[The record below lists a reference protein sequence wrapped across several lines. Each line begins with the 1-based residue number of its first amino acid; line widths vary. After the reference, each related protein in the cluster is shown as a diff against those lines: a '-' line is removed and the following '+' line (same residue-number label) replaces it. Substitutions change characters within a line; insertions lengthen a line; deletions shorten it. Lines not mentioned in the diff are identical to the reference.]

1 MHKNNGLLIITL
13 FRLVFYGFS
22 QLKKMIQ
29 FCIIEKM
36 HKERI
41 NMNKIF
47 KNQIA
52 DGDTVQI
59 LMYGDVG
66 DGGGVDSAA
75 VVAELMQLSSVYSK
89 INVRIN
95 SRGGDVFSGIA
106 IYNALKSIDAAVEIY
121 VDGLAA
127 SIAGVIALCGK
138 PLYMSR
144 YARLM
149 LHRVSG
155 GCWGTADELR
165 AAAELSE
172 NIENNL
178 AEMISGKCKMSADE
192 VKTKYFDGGEHWFS
206 AQEAVNMGLADGIFD
221 TTAMPEAGSTSE
233 DIYIFTNRLIEPQ
246 NQKNM
251 LFDEL
256 KKRPS
261 FANIATEEAMMA
273 HITTIENQA
282 AKVPALEDKVKELTE
297 KLETNQKEAHTA
309 YLNQAVAEG
318 KITKEQLPTFL
329 NLMKSDEANT
339 RAVIEAMP
347 KRGTARVENYIH
359 TGSTGG
365 QTDLVNMSWDEIDK
379 AERISELKNK
389 YPELY
394 KEKFEARFH
403 KNN

>member
-1 MHKNNGLLIITL
+1 MITL

-89 INVRIN
+89 IKLRIN

-106 IYNALKSIDAAVEIY
+106 IYNALKSIEAAVEIY

-178 AEMISGKCKMSADE
+178 AEMISGKCKMSAEE

-233 DIYIFTNRLIEPQ
+233 DIYNFTNRLIEPQ
-246 NQKNM
+246 NQKTMN
-251 LFDEL
+251 LDEIR
-256 KKRPS
+256 KHPS
-261 FANIATEEAMMA
+261 FKDCKSEEEVIARAKTYASEAG
-273 HITTIENQA
+273 Q
-282 AKVPALEDKVKELTE
+282 VGSL
-297 KLETNQKEAHTA
+297 
-309 YLNQAVAEG
+309 
-318 KITKEQLPTFL
+318 TKENATL
-329 NLMKSDEANT
+329 K
-339 RAVIEAMP
+339 
-347 KRGTARVENYIH
+347 AR
-359 TGSTGG
+359 
-365 QTDLVNMSWDEIDK
+365 L
-379 AERISELKNK
+379 
-389 YPELY
+389 
-394 KEKFEARFH
+394 
-403 KNN
+403 